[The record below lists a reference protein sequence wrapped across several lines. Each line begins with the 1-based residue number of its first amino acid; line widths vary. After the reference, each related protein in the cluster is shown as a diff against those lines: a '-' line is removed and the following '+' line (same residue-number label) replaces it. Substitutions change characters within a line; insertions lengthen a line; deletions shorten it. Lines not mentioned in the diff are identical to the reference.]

1 MQTKIFTYLILLILA
16 SSMTAQEW
24 QAPPAPVEVG
34 LVENTRLASSIN
46 VPANVVSKAY
56 AWLSA
61 ETTGKLLSIREIGS
75 LVKKGDVI
83 AELNTTTLK
92 SMRTE
97 QASSV
102 DSATAQIGYLR
113 NQVARLIELR
123 SKNIAAISQLEE
135 TQSQLDVAISNKAA
149 AQARLTQ
156 VDIGLAASKIRAPFD
171 GVITEQGIKQG
182 EWASP
187 GVKII
192 RVVDLNSKEVV
203 ARTALS
209 IIRFIKKGDTLRLSD
224 NQNTGSATVIALVP
238 FGSIIDGVYE
248 LRMSLDSGDWP
259 VGENIIAQVP
269 QSKGETTLSVPRDA
283 IILRASGSTII
294 KVNPDNSFQRIQV
307 STGVGNGDRIAVT
320 PFGAELNI
328 GDKVI
333 VRGGERLQDGQKI
346 QIKN

>member
-1 MQTKIFTYLILLILA
+1 MQSKIITFLILLISA
-16 SSMTAQEW
+16 ATMTAQEW

-34 LVENTRLASSIN
+34 TVENTRLASSVNI
-46 VPANVVSKAY
+46 PANVMSKSY

-61 ETTGKLLSIREIGS
+61 ETTGKLFSILDIGTP
-75 LVKKGDVI
+75 VKKGDVI
-83 AELNTTTLK
+83 AVLNTTTLK

-102 DSATAQIGYLR
+102 DSAAAQISYLR

-149 AQARLTQ
+149 AQARLNQ

-187 GVKII
+187 GAKII

-209 IIRFIKKGDTLRLSD
+209 NIRFIKKGDTLRLSD
-224 NQNTGSATVIALVP
+224 NQNSGAATVIALVP
-238 FGSIIDGVYE
+238 FGNIIDGVYE
-248 LRMSLDSGDWP
+248 LRMSLDSGAWL

-283 IILRASGSTII
+283 IILRASGSTVI

-320 PFGAELNI
+320 PFGGTLNI

-333 VRGGERLQDGQKI
+333 VRGGERLQDGQQI